1 MSESQGSSSS
11 SNDSDID
18 NNDSGCCSNRSDA
31 SAVSELKLYRAFI
44 FSVPIFFTL
53 ILLLLFYVFYLRP
66 RRVDWSSIRMRSV
79 SVLQHNH
86 NHNNA
91 ISTSDLGLKK
101 ELREMLPII
110 VYNESFSVKDTQCS
124 VCLLDYQSDDR
135 LQQIP
140 ACGHTFHMSCIDLWL
155 SSHSTCPLCRLSLL
169 PTVKSSTE
177 TSNMQATSNEEIE
190 MQQSNEE
197 TLAMELSD
205 SRSTRHQETTDIQN
219 VSDEVAISAPNINVE
234 GGNARNNQ

>member
-53 ILLLLFYVFYLRP
+53 ILLFLFYVFYLRP

-91 ISTSDLGLKK
+91 ISTVSTSCPNSTFHVLLGLVVF
-101 ELREMLPII
+101 
-110 VYNESFSVKDTQCS
+110 VY
-124 VCLLDYQSDDR
+124 LLH
-135 LQQIP
+135 P
-140 ACGHTFHMSCIDLWL
+140 V
-155 SSHSTCPLCRLSLL
+155 SL
-169 PTVKSSTE
+169 
-177 TSNMQATSNEEIE
+177 
-190 MQQSNEE
+190 
-197 TLAMELSD
+197 
-205 SRSTRHQETTDIQN
+205 
-219 VSDEVAISAPNINVE
+219 
-234 GGNARNNQ
+234 

>member
-1 MSESQGSSSS
+1 MSESQGSS

-91 ISTSDLGLKK
+91 ISTVSTSCPNSTFHVLLGLVVF
-101 ELREMLPII
+101 
-110 VYNESFSVKDTQCS
+110 VY
-124 VCLLDYQSDDR
+124 LLH
-135 LQQIP
+135 P
-140 ACGHTFHMSCIDLWL
+140 V
-155 SSHSTCPLCRLSLL
+155 SL
-169 PTVKSSTE
+169 
-177 TSNMQATSNEEIE
+177 
-190 MQQSNEE
+190 
-197 TLAMELSD
+197 
-205 SRSTRHQETTDIQN
+205 
-219 VSDEVAISAPNINVE
+219 
-234 GGNARNNQ
+234 